1 MSRDIVTRQIDQ
13 EVQTANFFPPLRT
26 RLWAR
31 IESERRIGI
40 VRMMW
45 IQKRVQSD
53 RVPAEISSN
62 IITGLLVLYIVNV

>member
-53 RVPAEISSN
+53 RVPSSN
-62 IITGLLVLYIVNV
+62 IIIGLLVLCIVNV